1 MSKESLFELL
11 KLSIDSPEGGVV
23 NFKALRALLH
33 GILKCLCARRDA
45 DAGRDVEE
53 KSSEQQEA
61 PLEAPL
67 EQLSSH
73 AQLPSLSAP
82 DTSAQQ
88 DSEERVSK
96 CMCLMQDL
104 VKENQELK
112 EETHNLKKEV
122 KTLQNQLT
130 QCMTWEAVQTALIS
144 EREKIMKEL
153 KDSITGPP
161 TSRDAFTAVSD
172 GDLPDLA
179 GQTLSQVSSGV
190 EHYPE
195 TLETL
200 TDVGRLQEK
209 HESLEARVKHLEGE
223 RENILAQMNQLKTQ
237 LDTIMADRKKTSEL
251 TSDVQGVVLQL
262 QAECEKLHSTTNQLM
277 KDHMQEQSH
286 IEHLYKTVKELD
298 EKKADKKAVKIGK
311 GIKADMQ
318 ALETRV
324 LQCDTTTEQ
333 LNRMFQDLL
342 NNITDHEEN
351 CHKVI
356 EKIFRELDC
365 KLNNTELDP
374 LKNQLEDCRTRM
386 LKQIEAKPALE
397 CDDAAVLKK
406 QIITRF
412 NCLSCDRP
420 VNMITPGPRLLALPE
435 LPSLPPS
442 KHNRSLKPCT
452 NLGQCERSPT
462 DMEQTMMFRESDSSG
477 SDAHVYKECQDTS
490 DVKTMEVRLP
500 TISPKEDYCKN
511 KDMVSH
517 GQLLTSS
524 GRKPSRLLPLR
535 PQHAK
540 TPLNCS
546 GSSCFEKDKQWLHED
561 SLPQTPLSPQED
573 SSVPSAKKT

>member
-237 LDTIMADRKKTSEL
+237 LDTIMADRKKVYEL
-251 TSDVQGVVLQL
+251 ESLVMGT
-262 QAECEKLHSTTNQLM
+262 
-277 KDHMQEQSH
+277 
-286 IEHLYKTVKELD
+286 
-298 EKKADKKAVKIGK
+298 
-311 GIKADMQ
+311 
-318 ALETRV
+318 
-324 LQCDTTTEQ
+324 
-333 LNRMFQDLL
+333 LNM
-342 NNITDHEEN
+342 
-351 CHKVI
+351 
-356 EKIFRELDC
+356 
-365 KLNNTELDP
+365 
-374 LKNQLEDCRTRM
+374 
-386 LKQIEAKPALE
+386 
-397 CDDAAVLKK
+397 
-406 QIITRF
+406 
-412 NCLSCDRP
+412 
-420 VNMITPGPRLLALPE
+420 
-435 LPSLPPS
+435 
-442 KHNRSLKPCT
+442 
-452 NLGQCERSPT
+452 
-462 DMEQTMMFRESDSSG
+462 
-477 SDAHVYKECQDTS
+477 
-490 DVKTMEVRLP
+490 
-500 TISPKEDYCKN
+500 
-511 KDMVSH
+511 
-517 GQLLTSS
+517 
-524 GRKPSRLLPLR
+524 
-535 PQHAK
+535 
-540 TPLNCS
+540 S
-546 GSSCFEKDKQWLHED
+546 GSSGLGEELAKSEVTESKSRDSISGPDQQLH
-561 SLPQTPLSPQED
+561 LQTADLR
-573 SSVPSAKKT
+573 